1 MHHGAGLDRSMGSVM
16 GSRQDDPL
24 CSLYHVL
31 GPFIKGHI
39 SSVTTE
45 ERPMGHAEVISLGTS
60 RK

>member
-1 MHHGAGLDRSMGSVM
+1 MGSVM
-16 GSRQDDPL
+16 GSRRDDPL
-24 CSLYHVL
+24 SSLYHVL

-45 ERPMGHAEVISLGTS
+45 EHPMGRAEVISLATS